1 MNFLIETIRLGLSN
15 LMLHKLRSLLTA
27 LGIIIGIAAVVSMAS
42 YGEGAKQAALE
53 DIRQL
58 GARNIIVR
66 SVKPPDSNQAS
77 DSRQFAPKYGLLRR
91 DLRRIEQT
99 VGPIERI
106 VPLKKVGAQAQR
118 GRYKTPAAV
127 FGTTPVL
134 MDVASL
140 KVARGRYLT
149 EADMLQLNK
158 VAVAVIGA
166 EIADRLFPLVDPIGS
181 QLRVDTQ
188 TFEVVGVLNRIG
200 LAGGAG
206 SALVGRDLNFDVH
219 IAMPVAK
226 ARFGDTLFQRS
237 SGSMQ
242 ASQVEISELY
252 IQAPEEDQVV
262 SVSEQVKRVLEKE
275 HKQQQD
281 TSLTVPLELLIQK
294 EKTQQM
300 FNIMMILIAGL
311 SLLVGGIGI
320 MNIMLASVTERTRE
334 IGIRR
339 ALGATRHHIVM
350 QFLVETTVL
359 SGIGGVIGVGVGLG
373 GVGALTVLHQL
384 WPDLEQPQVTMWS
397 IAVSFVVATSVG
409 VVFGLYPAIKASQQ
423 DPIVALRHD

>member
-1 MNFLIETIRLGLSN
+1 
-15 LMLHKLRSLLTA
+15 MLHKLRSLLTA